1 MKYIVRT
8 LVVAAVSACSM
19 ATNAAVIDFDSLEQ
33 PGGGFQYMSSHNE
46 DGFNLSASQFGSAQQ
61 NNTDWY
67 FGSASLFNNFG
78 NGITT
83 LSKIGGG
90 TFNFNSIDLAPVSK
104 TYGTGATI
112 SFTGN
117 VQGGGTVNASYT
129 LDNTFSF
136 QTFVLNGFNNL
147 TSVTWSQV
155 YKYHQFDNLVL
166 DQPTQV
172 PEPGSLALLGVAL
185 IGMAASRRKSRQQ

>member
-1 MKYIVRT
+1 
-8 LVVAAVSACSM
+8 M

-33 PGGGFQYMSSHNE
+33 AGGGFQYMSTYNE

-67 FGSASLFNNFG
+67 LGSASLFNDFA

-83 LSKIGGG
+83 LTKIGGG

-104 TYGTGATI
+104 TYGSGATI

-129 LDNTFSF
+129 LDDSFSF

-155 YKYHQFDNLVL
+155 YQYHQFDNLVL
-166 DQPTQV
+166 DQSTQI

-185 IGMAASRRKSRQQ
+185 IGMAASRRKSKQQ